1 MQCQD
6 SLWVLA
12 KGIDWTNIEQKFILL
27 FKLLRRNWLIKFA
40 KPSQEQNHE
49 GMTAVCFSLEILT
62 IPLFCGSFKY
72 MIIIDV
78 PIEKATLLLYNINIL
93 PLRVTKIKVNKQSK
107 NDSNQL
113 HGPLVE
119 FLSST
124 M

>member
-27 FKLLRRNWLIKFA
+27 FKPLRRNWLVKFDT
-40 KPSQEQNHE
+40 PSQEQNHE

-72 MIIIDV
+72 MIVIDV
-78 PIEKATLLLYNINIL
+78 PIEKATLLLYNISIL
-93 PLRVTKIKVNKQSK
+93 PSWVTKIKVNKQQK
-107 NDSNQL
+107 MIRTNCM
-113 HGPLVE
+113 GPL
-119 FLSST
+119 
-124 M
+124 